1 MLFIPMLIPCIG
13 GIFAQRF
20 KSDLKR
26 LHTFTACMSLLT
38 LVFSILTV
46 AFFRGSAFTVFWF
59 NDILS
64 LKFAV
69 DDLSCFFMILIPA
82 FFSFVAFYAFVYM
95 KHEGHEGKFFTF
107 FLLTLSS
114 LMALSMSANA
124 LTMYMCFEAMTLLSF
139 PLILHNREEE
149 SRTAAI
155 YYICYS
161 VIGASFAL
169 FGFFILAQYCGD
181 FSFIQG
187 GYLAEFSDRPAVIAA
202 YFFIALGFGAKAGL
216 VPLQAWL
223 PMAHP
228 IAPSPASALLSSI
241 VTKGGVLSILRVTF
255 YMYGA
260 DMLRGT
266 WPQTVL
272 LILAL
277 ITVFTGSM
285 LALREKV
292 IKKRFAYSTVS
303 QVSYVLFGIFLL
315 NPEGLQGS
323 ILQIVYHAFAKGI
336 LFLFAGVMI
345 YKFGYTQV
353 SDLKGIGKKMP
364 VTLWCFTF
372 AGLSLIGIPPAGG
385 FVSKWFLAM
394 GGLSEGGAIGTVGV
408 AVLLVSALLTAF
420 YVMPITAEGFLP
432 GNDYPPVEKKE
443 PAAGMLVP
451 MIAFAAIIM
460 IFGVFPQPIINFAT
474 GLASHIL

>member
-1 MLFIPMLIPCIG
+1 MLIPCIG

-20 KSDLKR
+20 KNDLKR
-26 LHTFTACMSLLT
+26 LHAFTACMTLLT
-38 LVFSILTV
+38 LVFSVLTV
-46 AFFRGSAFTVFWF
+46 LFFRGEATIFYF
-59 NDILS
+59 NDVFT

-69 DDLSCFFMILIPA
+69 DELSCFFMILIPA
-82 FFSFVAFYAFVYM
+82 FFTFVAFYAFVYM
-95 KHEGHEGKFFTF
+95 EHEGHEGKFFTF
-107 FLLTLSS
+107 FLLTLAS
-114 LMALSMSANA
+114 LMALSASANA
-124 LTMYMCFEAMTLLSF
+124 ITMYMCFEAMTLLSF
-139 PLILHNREEE
+139 PLILHNREEN

-169 FGFFILAQYCGD
+169 FGFFLISKYAGD
-181 FSFIQG
+181 FSFAAG
-187 GYLAEFSDRPAVIAA
+187 GYLAEYANEPVVLAG

-241 VTKGGVLSILRVTF
+241 VTKGGVLSIMRVTF
-255 YMYGA
+255 YIFGA

-272 LILAL
+272 IILAL

-315 NPEGLQGS
+315 NPDGLQGS

-345 YKFGYTQV
+345 YKFGYTRV
-353 SDLKGIGKKMP
+353 EELKGIGKRMP
-364 VTLWCFTF
+364 ALLLCFTF
-372 AGLSLIGIPPAGG
+372 AGLRLIGIPPAGG

-394 GGLSEGGAIGTVGV
+394 GGLSYGGVIGVVGV
-408 AVLLVSALLTAF
+408 AVLLISALLTAF
-420 YVMPITAEGFLP
+420 YVMPITAEGFFP

-443 PAAGMLVP
+443 PAKGMLVP
-451 MIAFAAIIM
+451 MIVFAAVILV
-460 IFGVFPQPIINFAT
+460 FGVFPQPIINFAT
-474 GLASHIL
+474 NLTAAIL